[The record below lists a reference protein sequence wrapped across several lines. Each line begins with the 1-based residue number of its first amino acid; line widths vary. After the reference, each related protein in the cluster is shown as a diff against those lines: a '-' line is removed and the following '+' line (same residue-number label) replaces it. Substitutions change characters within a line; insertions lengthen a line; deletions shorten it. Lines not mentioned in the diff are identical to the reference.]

1 MIGAVLGSLSHRD
14 PSTGHVDL
22 VAVDPAERRRGIGR
36 ELLTRVE
43 AALADRG
50 AKEVAL
56 AGNAPYYAWP
66 GIDVRYTPA
75 VCAAAALGYTQ
86 DQTAWNMTVRL
97 DGLAPAEAE
106 EKRLAGEGVTVRR
119 AEPADRPALIGF
131 ALANW
136 GAGWAGE
143 IGHSIG
149 RDTAG
154 CWLAAGAAK
163 EWARGFAEAAGE
175 RAEDGHPRY
184 RGSEG
189 MTSIP
194 KHLARGLDVQTGER
208 VVRVEPGG
216 GGWEVAC
223 ESGLRVAGAALL
235 LTAPVPQSLCLVE
248 SGGYA
253 LPDSARRRLREISYD
268 PCLALMALLDGPTGV
283 PEPGGMQIKGEPL
296 DWIGDNRRKGIS
308 QAPAVTI
315 HAGPRWS
322 RAHFED
328 DEAEITRSLLA
339 LAGDQL
345 GTDLEPITTDTS
357 LARWRYSW
365 VTETHPES
373 CLITSASPPL
383 LFCGDAFGQAKV
395 EGAALS
401 GLAAADLLLSRD
413 V

>member
-1 MIGAVLGSLSHRD
+1 MTAGADTCIVVGAGISGLLAAHELQSEGWRVTVLDKGRGVGGRMA
-14 PSTGHVDL
+14 T
-22 VAVDPAERRRGIGR
+22 RRLGEGNF
-36 ELLTRVE
+36 
-43 AALADRG
+43 DHG
-50 AKEVAL
+50 A
-56 AGNAPYYAWP
+56 
-66 GIDVRYTPA
+66 
-75 VCAAAALGYTQ
+75 Q
-86 DQTAWNMTVRL
+86 FFTVRDDRFASL
-97 DGLAPAEAE
+97 V
-106 EKRLAGEGVTVRR
+106 EG
-119 AEPADRPALIGF
+119 
-131 ALANW
+131 
-136 GAGWAGE
+136 
-143 IGHSIG
+143 
-149 RDTAG
+149 
-154 CWLAAGAAK
+154 WLTAGAAE
-163 EWARGFAEAAGE
+163 EWARGFADAAGE

-208 VVRVEPGG
+208 VIRVEPSGD
-216 GGWEVAC
+216 GWEVAC
-223 ESGLRVAGAALL
+223 ESGLRAAGAALV
-235 LTAPVPQSLCLVE
+235 LTAPVPQSLRLVE

-339 LAGDQL
+339 LAGDRL
-345 GTDLEPITTDTS
+345 GADLEPRTADTS

-365 VTETHPES
+365 VTEIHPEP
-373 CLITSASPPL
+373 CLITSTSPPL
-383 LFCGDAFGQAKV
+383 LFCGDAFGQPKV

-401 GLAAADLLLSRD
+401 GLAAANLLLGRD
-413 V
+413 I

>member
-1 MIGAVLGSLSHRD
+1 MTAGANTCIVVGAGISGLLAAHELQSEGWRVTVLDKGRGVGGRMG
-14 PSTGHVDL
+14 T
-22 VAVDPAERRRGIGR
+22 RRLGEGNF
-36 ELLTRVE
+36 
-43 AALADRG
+43 DHG
-50 AKEVAL
+50 A
-56 AGNAPYYAWP
+56 
-66 GIDVRYTPA
+66 
-75 VCAAAALGYTQ
+75 Q
-86 DQTAWNMTVRL
+86 FFTVR
-97 DGLAPAEAE
+97 G
-106 EKRLAGEGVTVRR
+106 
-119 AEPADRPALIGF
+119 DRF
-131 ALANW
+131 ASLVK
-136 GAGWAGE
+136 G
-143 IGHSIG
+143 
-149 RDTAG
+149 
-154 CWLAAGAAK
+154 WLAAGAAK

-322 RAHFED
+322 RFHFED

-345 GTDLEPITTDTS
+345 GTDLESITTDTS

-401 GLAAADLLLSRD
+401 GLAAADVLLGRD